1 MNPVLNIPLKM
12 QKLLLKNTVMSVK
25 QLRHE
30 FRGRSRS
37 SLFRD
42 LQKLDEISSFTHTG
56 QYHALEISSFTHT
69 GQYHALKR
77 SAAFDESGLWFF
89 QDIGFS
95 QYGTLKNTLVQMISD
110 AQAGVTHKE
119 MKTRFRIDVQKP
131 LTDLVNTSAVTRQ
144 LLPNRLY
151 VYLSATENKAE
162 DQFYLSATENKAEDQ
177 FQRRL
182 AINDRPPDI
191 ALPPDS
197 IRIEILVEVIHAP
210 QRTLEASVLGPLLR
224 KRGVIIKDD
233 EIAYVLAYY
242 DIKKNGL

>member
-1 MNPVLNIPLKM
+1 MNPVLNTPLKM
-12 QKLLLKNTVMSVK
+12 QKLLLKNRVMSVK

-56 QYHALEISSFTHT
+56 QYHV
-69 GQYHALKR
+69 LKR

-95 QYGTLKNTLVQMISD
+95 QYGTLKNTLVQVISD
-110 AQAGVTHKE
+110 SQAGMTHKE
-119 MKTRFRIDVQKP
+119 MKTRLRIEVQKP

-151 VYLSATENKAE
+151 VYLSAT
-162 DQFYLSATENKAEDQ
+162 QNKAEDQ

-182 AINDRPPDI
+182 AINDRPLDI
-191 ALPPDS
+191 ALPPVS

-210 QRTLEASVLGPLLR
+210 TRTLEESVLGPLLR